1 VLLQRCWLLPQLMDQ
16 GVTTMAHTMVLTML
30 HTMVIRDITN
40 RQATMPHI
48 HKLHTPNILCRDC
61 LSDAGH
67 N

>member
-1 VLLQRCWLLPQLMDQ
+1 MDQ
-16 GVTTMAHTMVLTML
+16 RVTTTVDTML
-30 HTMVIRDITN
+30 HTMVIMDSIN
-40 RQATMPHI
+40 RQDTMCPI